1 MKNIKFLAIPALLAT
16 LVSCVNGDDYG
27 TPDLS
32 GKCATLE
39 VTKDVAAITAAAATN
54 NPQLYADP
62 RDADGNQ
69 TEIGVIEAYVTS
81 SDEGGNFY
89 KSISFVSGTDDDAIG
104 FTIPVDNYN
113 LYTKFEPGRKVYIR
127 LDSLYYNFRTQT
139 ASYELGNLYNGN
151 QIGRLSGVEFEK
163 VLVRGCD
170 DQKIS
175 EENLVKQMSI
185 ADAKND
191 ANMHKLIE
199 FDNVQFS
206 DISAGKK
213 YYDPSVNSI
222 GGATNHT
229 ITDEDGTS
237 IIVRISEFVTF
248 KNSIVPSGNG
258 KIRGVLNKFCNSSG
272 VCEYQFMIRTLNDVK
287 LDGPRQTPSVE
298 TFESY
303 ASNTA
308 TFSNYFN
315 IKVLG
320 TNDWFVGSFNSNK
333 YLQARKGNNTTATRI
348 FFVMPYDF
356 DTYTKL
362 SFQTLYGYM
371 SQTTSPIMKVYY
383 STSFDQSNPTA
394 NLVEITNNFT
404 YSNHTGTLWASAFTN
419 SGVHT
424 FSGISGQ
431 GHIIFA
437 YDVATTSTTNA
448 ESRPAIQIDN
458 IRFQ

>member
-32 GKCATLE
+32 EKCATLA
-39 VTKDVAAITAAAATN
+39 VTKQVSQITGAATSN
-54 NPQLYADP
+54 SPQLYADP
-62 RDADGNQ
+62 RDAQGIQ

-89 KSISFVSGTDDDAIG
+89 KSISLVSGTDDNAKG

-113 LYTKFEPGRKVYIR
+113 LYTKYEPGRKVYIK

-139 ASYELGNLYNGN
+139 ASYEIGNLYNGN
-151 QIGRLSGVEFEK
+151 QIGRLSGVEFEN
-163 VLVRGCD
+163 VITRGCD
-170 DQKIS
+170 DQKID
-175 EENLVKQMSI
+175 EELLVKHMTI
-185 ADAKND
+185 AQAKND

-206 DISAGKK
+206 DISVGKK
-213 YYDPSVNSI
+213 YFDPTVNNI
-222 GGATNHT
+222 GGATNHI
-229 ITDEDGTS
+229 ITDEDGNS
-237 IIVRISEFVTF
+237 IEVRVSEFVTF
-248 KNSIVPSGNG
+248 KNSSIPSGNG
-258 KIRGVLNKFCNSSG
+258 KIRGVLTKYNSG
-272 VCEYQFMIRTLNDVK
+272 YQFMIRTLNDVT
-287 LDGPRQTPSVE
+287 LDNPRQNPVVE

-303 ASNTA
+303 ANNTA
-308 TFSNYFN
+308 TFPNYYN
-315 IKVLG
+315 IKVIG
-320 TNDWFVGSFNSNK
+320 TNDWFVGTFNGNK
-333 YLQARKGNNTTATRI
+333 YLQARKGASTGATKI

-371 SQTTSPIMKVYY
+371 SLTSTPIMKVYY
-383 STSFDQSNPTA
+383 STNFDQTNPTA
-394 NLVEITNNFT
+394 NLVDITNSFT
-404 YSNHTGTLWASAFTN
+404 YSNYTGTSWASSFTN

-424 FSGISGQ
+424 FTGVTGQ

-437 YDVATTSTTNA
+437 YDVATASTTNV
-448 ESRPAIQIDN
+448 ETRPGIQLDN
-458 IRFQ
+458 IKFQ